1 MKLSVI
7 INVDTRPSKGEH
19 EGLFAGTVSRDYLVD
34 GLLNK
39 KKFFQGFDCEFI
51 VFIDEHQKVD
61 ALTLD
66 TLREHADTIVLS
78 KHSKHYRGIEPFG
91 PFNDI
96 NYLRAF
102 AMARG
107 NTICHFDQDV
117 AAFTSGKEVVEN
129 LLTLVESGQ
138 HKFVCYPSIHSPHPV
153 HDDSFQNKWWAS
165 TRFFICKRAAIDLTA
180 LEKCIMEPQWGYQ
193 TYGTPPR
200 QCPWTEHF
208 LGLMNGFSVYYPPVE
223 LDKWAVFPWAKYTQG
238 TLAKLN
244 QMPYGD
250 IAKRLYESGGLP
262 YDGVDANLLKL

>member
-1 MKLSVI
+1 MLSIVI
-7 INVDTRPSKGEH
+7 NADTRPPREEH
-19 EGLFAGTVSRDYLVD
+19 QGLFAGTVSRDYLVD

-66 TLREHADTIVLS
+66 MLREHADTVVLS
-78 KHSKHYRGIEPFG
+78 KHSKHYRGIDPFG

-107 NTICHFDQDV
+107 DTICHFDQDV
-117 AAFTSGKEVVEN
+117 AAFTSSPNEISALVN
-129 LLTLVESGQ
+129 LVESGQ
-138 HKFVCYPSIHSPHPV
+138 RKFVSLPSPCSPHPV

-165 TRFFICKRAAIDLTA
+165 TRFFICKRDAIDLTT
-180 LEKCIMEPQWGYQ
+180 LEHAIREPQWAYEVF
-193 TYGTPPR
+193 GTPPR

-208 LGLMNGFSVYYPPVE
+208 LGLMNDFSVYYPPVE

-244 QMPYGD
+244 QLPYGD

-262 YDGVDANLLKL
+262 YDGVDANLLNL

>member
-1 MKLSVI
+1 MISVI
-7 INVDTRPSKGEH
+7 TNVDTRPPRGEH
-19 EGLFAGTVSRDYLVD
+19 DGLFAGTVSRDYLVD

-51 VFIDEHQKVD
+51 IFIDEHQKID

-78 KHSKHYRGIEPFG
+78 KHSKHYRGIDPFG

-107 NTICHFDQDV
+107 DTICHFDQDV
-117 AAFTSGKEVVEN
+117 AAFTSSPNEIAAILN
-129 LLTLVESGQ
+129 LVESGQ
-138 HKFVCYPSIHSPHPV
+138 RKFVSLPSSCSPHPV

-165 TRFFICKRAAIDLTA
+165 TRFFICKRQAIDLTA
-180 LEKCIMEPQWGYQ
+180 LEHAIREPQWAYEVF
-193 TYGTPPR
+193 GTPPR
-200 QCPWTEHF
+200 QHPWTEHF
-208 LGLMNGFSVYYPPVE
+208 LALMNDFSVYYPPIE

-244 QMPYGD
+244 AMPYGEV
-250 IAKRLYESGGLP
+250 AKRLYASGGLP
-262 YDGVDANLLKL
+262 YDGVDAELLMR

>member
-1 MKLSVI
+1 MISVI
-7 INVDTRPSKGEH
+7 INVDTRPPRGEH
-19 EGLFAGTVSRDYLVD
+19 NGLFAGTVSRDFLVD
-34 GLLNK
+34 GLINRI
-39 KKFFQGFDCEFI
+39 KFFKGFDCEFI

-78 KHSKHYRGIEPFG
+78 KHSKHYRGNDPFG

-107 NTICHFDQDV
+107 DTICHFDQDV
-117 AAFTSGKEVVEN
+117 AAFTSSPNEIAA
-129 LLTLVESGQ
+129 LIHLVESGQ
-138 HKFVCYPSIHSPHPV
+138 KKFVSLPSPCSPHPV

-165 TRFFICKRAAIDLTA
+165 TRFFICKREAIDLTA
-180 LEKCIMEPQWGYQ
+180 LEHCIRDPQWAYDVF
-193 TYGTPPR
+193 GTPPR

-208 LGLMNGFSVYYPPVE
+208 LALMNDFSVYYPPIE

-238 TLAKLN
+238 ALAKLN

-250 IAKRLYESGGLP
+250 IAKRLHESGGLP
-262 YDGVDANLLKL
+262 YDGVDSNLLKL